1 MDRNLIL
8 RLLISIGALIAITT
22 GLPAC
27 QNNKK
32 ADISGESLS
41 GTSNLSYSYRC
52 LAGMAG
58 KDSLMLHLV
67 TEPTGEGQVQ
77 INGYLHFGSGLA
89 PLQVF
94 SEPGACTD
102 SLIQLEVAN
111 IQNGESGRISLM
123 LQHNGNWE
131 GIFNGFAPKPLKTVL
146 SVVHPAGGLAFSSVH
161 LDSTIRY
168 KPDSVQPVARFGYHF
183 LFSKGNDWLKD
194 SVLAEI
200 HGDSLC
206 RAGGWDIRQV
216 FNKQAERFAGTFR
229 EDADAFA
236 SDSMSFAS
244 LNYSQL
250 FSPEVFYNQNGI
262 FSLGLASYQYSG
274 GAHGILFTRCMNFDL
289 RARKRLKLQD
299 LFIPGFEARLKAEL
313 NAAAKARYKVK
324 DLSEILLVSE
334 IEPNDNFYLA
344 KNGICF
350 SFLPYEIA
358 PFSMGE
364 PLFYLPYSRLKDI
377 CKK

>member
-8 RLLISIGALIAITT
+8 RLLISIGALIALLT

-27 QNNKK
+27 ENNKK
-32 ADISGESLS
+32 ADASLDS
-41 GTSNLSYSYRC
+41 LAGKGNLSYSYRC

-58 KDSLMLHLV
+58 KDSLLLHLV
-67 TEPTGEGQVQ
+67 AEPTGDGQVQ
-77 INGYLHFGSGLA
+77 INGFLHFGADLT
-89 PLQVF
+89 PMQIF
-94 SEPGACTD
+94 SEPGASSD
-102 SLIQLEVAN
+102 SLIQLEVVN

-123 LQHNGNWE
+123 LQLNGIWE
-131 GIFNGFAPKPLKTVL
+131 GIFSGFASQPLKTVL
-146 SVVHPAGGLAFSSVH
+146 SVVCPAGGLVFSSFH

-168 KPDSVQPVARFGYHF
+168 KSDSAQPAARFGYHF

-194 SVLAEI
+194 SLLAEI

-216 FNKQAERFAGTFR
+216 FKKQAERFAGTFR
-229 EDADAFA
+229 GDADAFA

-262 FSLGLASYQYSG
+262 LSIGLAAYQYSG

-289 RARKRLKLQD
+289 KARKRLRLQD
-299 LFIPGFEARLKAEL
+299 LFIPGYEARLKAEL

-324 DLSEILLVSE
+324 DLSEILLVNE
-334 IEPNDNFYLA
+334 IEPNDNFYIT

-364 PLFYLPYSRLKDI
+364 PLFYLPFSQLKDI
-377 CKK
+377 RKQ